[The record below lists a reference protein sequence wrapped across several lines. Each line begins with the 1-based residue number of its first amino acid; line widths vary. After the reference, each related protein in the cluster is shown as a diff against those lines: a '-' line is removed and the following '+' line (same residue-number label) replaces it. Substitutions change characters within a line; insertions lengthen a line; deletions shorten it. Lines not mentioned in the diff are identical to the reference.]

1 MMNERNKELQAWKD
15 AMWDYLVEHSDLTE
29 RGSFFVK
36 FHTRTRSQFE
46 GHVASRIRGY
56 HRKDSRSNFTN
67 EQKEKDAKARRE
79 AHESEKLI
87 KKKRKEDAKKRW
99 KENGWTKQNSILP
112 LEEQK
117 RAIAEMKKPAIH
129 RWLGRIGRM
138 WSRTGI
144 LVKGVVM
151 RTANSD
157 SVLSSEVKGTASV
170 GEQHEGTNS

>member
-1 MMNERNKELQAWKD
+1 MRENKELQVWKD
-15 AMWDYLVEHSDLTE
+15 AMWDYIVEHSDLTE

-56 HRKDSRSNFTN
+56 HRKDERSNFTN

-79 AHESEKLI
+79 AHESQKLA
-87 KKKRKEDAKKRW
+87 KAQRKQMM
-99 KENGWTKQNSILP
+99 KERGWTKKNSVLP

-129 RWLGRIGRM
+129 RWLGRIARM
-138 WSRTGI
+138 WEQTAI
-144 LVKGVVM
+144 IVKGVVM
-151 RTANSD
+151 RTADSD
-157 SVLSSEVKGTASV
+157 SVHSSEQKGTASV
-170 GEQHEGTNS
+170 GEQHEGTNL

>member
-1 MMNERNKELQAWKD
+1 MRENKELQAWKD

-56 HRKDSRSNFTN
+56 HRKDERTNFTN
-67 EQKEKDAKARRE
+67 EQKEKDAEARRK
-79 AHESEKLI
+79 AHESEKLAKAQR
-87 KKKRKEDAKKRW
+87 KKMLKEK
-99 KENGWTKQNSILP
+99 GWTKENSILP

-129 RWLGRIGRM
+129 RFISRIMR
-138 WSRTGI
+138 
-144 LVKGVVM
+144 VVA
-151 RTANSD
+151 RD
-157 SVLSSEVKGTASV
+157 
-170 GEQHEGTNS
+170 